1 MLTCHVKG
9 GKMKDADLNDGQELE
24 TLEESK
30 LKVPFNYGSITLGG
44 TNVAASDNSTTNGI
58 IHVIDKEV
66 LPQE

>member
-9 GKMKDADLNDGQELE
+9 GKMKDADLSDSQELA
-24 TLEESK
+24 TLEEST
-30 LKVPFNYGSITLGG
+30 LQVPFNCGSITFGC
-44 TNVAASDNSTTNGI
+44 TNVAALDNSTTNGI